1 MSKLID
7 VNGLL
12 YLWQKIK
19 TALSAKAD
27 KTELHS
33 HANKTELDKIREG
46 EVESWRDMV
55 VTGIPEFPNQA
66 TLDSLGN
73 IGGKL
78 SFNGQVVDTDTKYD
92 LTSYAKTSALADYA
106 KTTDLA
112 PYAKTADLTVYAKTA
127 DVYNKTQVYAKTEVY
142 SKGETYSK
150 TELDGKISSAMRYR
164 GTVLNY
170 AALPTTEREIGDTYN
185 ITEASAN
192 NKAGD
197 NAVWAGDHWDIL
209 SGVIDTTSFL
219 TEEDIA
225 TTSELSAILT

>member
-19 TALSAKAD
+19 TALSTKAD

-33 HANKTELDKIREG
+33 HANKTELDKIQEG
-46 EVESWRDMV
+46 EVQTWREMA
-55 VTGIPEFPNQA
+55 VTGIPEFPNKA
-66 TLDSLGN
+66 TLDGLGS
-73 IGGKL
+73 IEGKL

-92 LTSYAKTSALADYA
+92 LTPYAKTSDLVEYA
-106 KTTDLA
+106 KTADLD

-142 SKGETYSK
+142 SKEETYSK
-150 TELDGKISSAMRYR
+150 TELDGKISSAMRYK

-185 ITEASAN
+185 ITEASDN

-209 SGVIDTTSFL
+209 SGVIDTSAFL

-225 TTSELSAILT
+225 TTAELTAILT